1 MPIRVL
7 PALPRRVEFIA
18 PSILGTVATRR
29 TVMIATTVSSS
40 MSVNP
45 ELSFLASVDEV
56 FIG

>member
-1 MPIRVL
+1 MRVL

-45 ELSFLASVDEV
+45 ELSSLASVDEV